1 VGFISN
7 KIEYRVLLA
16 GDDLSY
22 LFDNNKAVNWH
33 IDNVFIWDINGYFDI
48 EMYNNNHITYLSNGN
63 EIKGLWIE
71 IGLSNE
77 IFLTKYSWSSNRSG
91 TGRIPVAWYIVGS
104 NDKLLW
110 EVIDEL
116 SNFTSFTRNSD
127 INFSDFISGK
137 SFKYYRF
144 IITKLLYRGDL
155 LISSFKL
162 YGYGKYDK
170 YIEDS
175 DHFKL
180 NKDIIKIGN
189 PSGNIDNVNVLNND
203 IIKYDGTIL
212 KSNFNQGNLGGLSQY
227 NSNLL
232 SFGGSGANESGYPN
246 ILNSNISNGGN
257 GINEIN
263 NIKFIDLFNNIGH
276 IYNNEMY
283 FGGGGGAGS
292 NSIGGLGGGGSYNNI
307 NGLNS
312 LGGGGYGGLISGN
325 GGSGIIVIKYYE
337 IENENVIPLTYNLL
351 DISYYNINEHTI
363 NISNK
368 IYIFKYNPFKT
379 NELDQTEYILN
390 LYDDAYIDILLIAG
404 GGKGGSGH
412 ILNQSNIDEGI
423 SFINNTSNIP
433 GGGGGG
439 GGIIFL
445 YNQYIE
451 KNTYRIKVG
460 NGGIINNGKNTSF
473 SYLQTE
479 AIGGSKGCSIMDENV
494 YNGGS
499 VGGSSILG
507 YNSESNVI
515 SGNENI
521 EDIVKYDGT
530 ILKTNYQQG
539 YNSGIQLEL
548 NYPYGMG
555 GGGANSNS
563 SINVFDSNVRFD
575 GGMGRYEED
584 GINYLSNFE
593 LFDKDIGHY
602 INSNLY
608 FGGGGAGGLNYN
620 IDSVSYGGYGG
631 GGNNFINLNG
641 LPHTGGGGGGSMYKS
656 KTGNGGS
663 GIAIIKIKSVNTV
676 DSKFAINYL
685 DESDILNESSNF
697 NEIFKI
703 NNHLDYISDNK
714 IIVEH
719 FEFGK
724 IESSLNNN
732 GKTTINDGI
741 YNNYVKGLYTWN
753 KPENVNYVTAYVWG
767 AGGGGGRG
775 QLASTNYNM
784 NYYYPEDIIYDVRG
798 GNGGF
803 VKARIDVSNI
813 DKLKIVVGE
822 AGGHGVSK
830 GWGGGG
836 DTYVYYNVNK
846 ITSFGKGGGLSGI
859 FLDNDFMMDTT
870 NNSIN
875 GSVSDS
881 SIVVIAGGGGGASGF
896 GPKEYNEQNENY
908 LTDDYFDKI
917 GSHGGHGGIIE
928 ELKIS
933 KNGNDNTSLN
943 NVNGSGG
950 SFIGGIAGISG
961 GGTHSVSGANGIRFK
976 GGRGGNGIDSN
987 PTTAYGNNG
996 AGSGGGGWY
1005 GGGGGSR
1012 TSLDN
1017 NMITGSGGGGSSYWG
1032 NTITD
1037 HIVSYGNTTK
1047 LINTNLDVKYD
1058 IPGTISLGGSFLESS
1073 IDGGNGYI
1081 ILEYEIDIN
1090 KVNYKNLYVKYE
1102 REEYK
1107 LYKPINQEITYVNII
1122 GNNFKVIDTYYDD
1135 IIDNNNYLIYNKNY
1149 NIIEKND
1156 NILIITNDT
1165 IIKSEELFN
1174 CLILYINGNNYYYDP
1189 NIKLDNNI
1197 YNITLNNI
1205 KSIYNEVVFDINDV
1219 ELVVKDDN
1227 FNELLNLFN
1236 MTILDLTQSE
1246 LLIIKY
1252 YKNKNNLNKNKNKSE
1267 TLYFGGEYKNSEIL
1281 IIDNFK
1287 YYYNIVD
1294 LLGWYNFDL
1303 NHNKTQITS
1312 INTSIITSMIPSL
1325 TNGNEV
1331 LKNGKENT
1339 KIINSVL
1346 YRSDTVEISNDNM
1359 LIFKYDINNDNGNNQ
1374 TEYEIDV
1381 ILDGV
1386 YDILIVAGG
1395 GSGGYFGGGGGAGG
1409 LIYKQY
1415 YSIKKD
1421 KYIVKVGNG
1430 ARGTEYSG
1438 NNGFNS
1444 SLDELEAIGGGGGAY
1459 YTDEKGKDGG
1469 SGGGGIASVSQDN
1482 QMGGNSING
1491 QGFNGGM
1498 GNGISSGTGV
1508 VRLSTDISILY
1519 AAGGGGGAGQ
1529 SGEDSI
1535 NHMSSSLGSDKIAYL
1550 PSGTRISGGGGNG
1563 LYFEDFKDYGDNGWF
1578 AGGGSGTG
1586 TYSGSWGHTVR
1597 SLGGGGRGTHVII
1610 QNNINYPDGY
1620 NYTGSGGAAVGYG
1633 TSTND
1638 RYTDRTGHGG
1648 SGIVIIK
1655 KSITPQVLIPN
1666 KYINHSLINNILEER
1681 FDISNE
1687 YALPYD
1693 SDKIINI
1700 NYNTSVYSSNVRM
1713 NVREEINNEN
1723 KTLIFGYDYTRS
1735 LNDEIIYILDTS
1747 DIYIADI
1754 EIGNDIK
1761 LNEVLMEKITI
1772 IKMYENNMNT
1782 KMYGINSIEGNGV
1795 FKITYNYKYPQ
1806 YNKYNPRIIIKY
1818 KEIEN
1823 KIYNPIITNIEY
1835 KYEDIFDN
1843 IISTN
1848 LVFNINN
1855 NLLSGID
1862 PITLIKYDN
1871 EPINN
1876 VNISCYKDTMIE
1888 FNIKSTINNP
1898 FIIIN
1903 IDKTLDGTDTNKEL
1917 SVSEGIYIESKGLI
1931 DGKIVWNANTI
1942 GTYYCISVNNT
1953 NINCTINIIET
1964 NIEYLPISTLSL
1976 DYPNKPEYHY
1986 VCKFLYDPTNDN
1998 GNGETEYTLIVEE
2011 DLLCDILIVAG
2022 GGGGGSTWSRNSTT
2036 PGAGGGA
2043 GGLIFLENQIV
2054 DGITYTVKVGKGG
2067 DKARDETERG
2077 QNGFNSSFS
2086 YLQTEAIGGGGGA
2099 SGVFNSVING
2109 VNGGSGGGGS
2119 AAGNSIGNP
2128 GQGYVSHIIKSD
2140 GTIIIQ
2146 NYRQGFE
2153 GGYYSRPNTSMGAGG
2168 GAGGAATIYGTAGIG
2183 KSGNGSIDFK
2193 TLFGISDTDIGEHH
2207 TDHKVYFAGG
2217 GAWKSTGGL
2226 GGGGDGNSDQL
2237 EKNGKP
2243 NTGGGGAGGLTNAG
2257 GNGGSGI
2264 VILKFY
2270 KYFENIPEHNIV
2282 KYIDDKIITEDISL
2296 NITYNIDNENPNNY
2310 YEKRNVIVSNYYESS
2325 MNDIHFVK
2333 LGYTSGIIPDINEND
2348 ITESFILNGTN
2359 KVIKLIDYKIG
2370 KEYKILYSKYE
2381 TYNYVYFNE
2390 LNIISNQL
2398 GIYDIII
2405 KIDNNTY
2412 IFRINDN

>member
-1 VGFISN
+1 
-7 KIEYRVLLA
+7 
-16 GDDLSY
+16 
-22 LFDNNKAVNWH
+22 
-33 IDNVFIWDINGYFDI
+33 
-48 EMYNNNHITYLSNGN
+48 MYNKNHITYLSNGN

-77 IFLTKYSWSSNRSG
+77 IFLTKYSWSTKKNSWDVG
-91 TGRIPVAWYIVGS
+91 KIPVSWFIVGS

-116 SNFTSFTRNSD
+116 TNFTSYTLNNDMMFN
-127 INFSDFISGK
+127 DFISEK

-144 IITKLLYRGDL
+144 IITKILYRNDI

-162 YGYGKYDK
+162 YGYNKYDK
-170 YIEDS
+170 YIENS

-180 NKDIIKIGN
+180 NKNIIKIGN
-189 PSGNIDNVNVLNND
+189 PSGNIDNINVLNND

-212 KSNFNQGNLGGLSQY
+212 KSNFNQGNLGGLSVY

-257 GINEIN
+257 GINEVN
-263 NIKFIDLFNNIGH
+263 GIKFIDLFNNIGY

-292 NSIGGLGGGGSYNNI
+292 NSVGGLGGGGSYNNI
-307 NGLNS
+307 NGLNNS
-312 LGGGGYGGLISGN
+312 GGGGYGGLISGN
-325 GGSGIIVIKYYE
+325 GGSGIIAIKYYE

-363 NISNK
+363 NISDK
-368 IYIFKYNPFKT
+368 IYIFKYNSFKT

-390 LYDDAYIDILLIAG
+390 LYDDAYIDILLVGG
-404 GGKGGSGH
+404 GGKGGSGY
-412 ILNQSNIDEGI
+412 ILNESNINEGI
-423 SFINNTSNIP
+423 SLINNTSNIP

-451 KNTYRIKVG
+451 KNTYTIKVG

-479 AIGGSKGCSIMDENV
+479 AIGGSKGCSIVDENV

-499 VGGSSILG
+499 VGGSTILG

-530 ILKTNYQQG
+530 ILKTNYRQG
-539 YNSGIQLEL
+539 YNSAIQLEL

-555 GGGANSNS
+555 GGGANSDS
-563 SINVFDSNVRFD
+563 SINVFESNVRFD
-575 GGMGRYEED
+575 GGIGRYEED
-584 GINYLSNFE
+584 GVNYLSNFE
-593 LFDKDIGHY
+593 LFDKEIGHY
-602 INSNLY
+602 INCNLY

-631 GGNNFINLNG
+631 GGNNFINLDG
-641 LPHTGGGGGGSMYKS
+641 LPHTGGGGGGSMYKNKS
-656 KTGNGGS
+656 GNGGS
-663 GIAIIKIKSVNTV
+663 GIVIIKIKSANTV

-685 DESDILNESSNF
+685 NENDVLNENSNF

-703 NNHLDYISDNK
+703 NNYLDYISDNK

-724 IESSLNNN
+724 IESKLNNN

-741 YNNYVKGLYTWN
+741 YSNYVKGLYTWY

-775 QLASTNYNM
+775 QLAHSTNYNM

-836 DTYVYYNVNK
+836 DTYVYYAGGGK

-859 FLDNDFMMDTT
+859 FLDNNFMMDTT
-870 NNSIN
+870 NNSIDE
-875 GSVSDS
+875 SVPDS
-881 SIVVIAGGGGGASGF
+881 SILVIAGGGGGASGF
-896 GPKEYNEQNENY
+896 GPKEYNEQTENY
-908 LTDDYFDKI
+908 LTEDYFDKI

-933 KNGNDNTSLN
+933 KYGNDNTILN
-943 NVNGSGG
+943 NINGSGG
-950 SFIGGIAGISG
+950 SFIGGKAGISG
-961 GGTHSVSGANGIRFK
+961 GGTSSVNGTDGIRFK
-976 GGRGGNGIDSN
+976 GGRGGNGVDSN
-987 PTTAYGNNG
+987 PTNAYGNNG

-1012 TSLDN
+1012 MSVDN
-1017 NMITGSGGGGSSYWG
+1017 NMITGSGGGGSSFWG
-1032 NTITD
+1032 NIITD
-1037 HIVSYGNTTK
+1037 DIVSYGNTTK

-1058 IPGTISLGGSFLESS
+1058 IPENISLGGSFLESNM
-1073 IDGGNGYI
+1073 DGGNGYI

-1090 KVNYKNLYVKYE
+1090 KVNYKSLYVKYE
-1102 REEYK
+1102 RKEYK
-1107 LYKPINQEITYVNII
+1107 LYKPINEEITYVNII
-1122 GNNFKVIDTYYDD
+1122 GNNFKIIDTYYDD
-1135 IIDNNNYLIYNKNY
+1135 IIDNYNSLIYNKNY

-1174 CLILYINGNNYYYDP
+1174 CLILYVNGNNYYYDP

-1197 YNITLNNI
+1197 YNITLNSI
-1205 KSIYNEVVFDINDV
+1205 KSIYNEIVFDVNDV
-1219 ELVVKDDN
+1219 ELVVKDEN
-1227 FNELLNLFN
+1227 FNELLELFDI
-1236 MTILDLTQSE
+1236 TILDLTQSE

-1252 YKNKNNLNKNKNKSE
+1252 YKNKNNLNINKNKFE

-1294 LLGWYNFDL
+1294 LLGWYNFNL
-1303 NHNKTQITS
+1303 IHNKTQINN
-1312 INTSIITSMIPSL
+1312 ININIITSIIPSL
-1325 TNGNEV
+1325 INGNEI

-1339 KIINSVL
+1339 KVIDSVV
-1346 YRSDTVEISNDNM
+1346 YRSDTVEISNDNNM

-1381 ILDGV
+1381 MSDNLF
-1386 YDILIVAGG
+1386 DILIVAGG

-1409 LIYKQY
+1409 LIYKQNY
-1415 YSIKKD
+1415 NIKKG

-1444 SLDELEAIGGGGGAY
+1444 SLGEFEAIGGGGGAY

-1469 SGGGGIASVSQDN
+1469 SGGGGIASISQDN

-1491 QGFNGGM
+1491 QGFNGGI

-1508 VRLSTDISILY
+1508 VRLSTDISVIY
-1519 AAGGGGGAGQ
+1519 AGGGGGGAGQ
-1529 SGEDSI
+1529 PGEDSI
-1535 NHMSSSLGSDKIAYL
+1535 EHMSSTSGADKLTYL
-1550 PSGTRISGGGGNG
+1550 PSGARFSGAGGNG

-1578 AGGGSGTG
+1578 AGGGAGTG
-1586 TYSGSWGHTVR
+1586 DYSFTWGNSVR
-1597 SLGGGGRGTHVII
+1597 SLGGGGRGTHAII
-1610 QNNINYPDGY
+1610 NNNINYPDGY
-1620 NYTGSGGAAVGYG
+1620 NDTGGGGAAVGYG
-1633 TSTND
+1633 SSEND

-1693 SDKIINI
+1693 TDKIINI
-1700 NYNTSVYSSNVRM
+1700 NYNTSVYSSNVIM
-1713 NVREEINNEN
+1713 NVREEINNEY
-1723 KTLIFGYDYTRS
+1723 KTLIFEYDYTRS
-1735 LNDEIIYILDTS
+1735 LNDETTYILDTS
-1747 DIYIADI
+1747 DTYIADI

-1782 KMYGINSIEGNGV
+1782 KMYGINNIEGNGV

-1823 KIYNPIITNIEY
+1823 KIYKPIITNVEY

-1871 EPINN
+1871 ETITN

-1888 FNIKSTINNP
+1888 FKIKSNTNNP

-1903 IDKTLDGTDTNKEL
+1903 TSETLDGTDSNKVL

-1953 NINCTINIIET
+1953 NIYCTINIIET
-1964 NIEYLPISTLSL
+1964 GIEYLPISTLSL
-1976 DYPNKPEYHY
+1976 DYPNKVEYHY

-1998 GNGETEYTLIVEE
+1998 GNGQTEYTLIVEE
-2011 DLLCDILIVAG
+2011 DLLCDILIVGG
-2022 GGGGGSTWSRNSTT
+2022 GGGGGSGNTSRYL
-2036 PGAGGGA
+2036 PEGGAGGGA
-2043 GGLIFLENQIV
+2043 GGLIYMQNIKFNNSIN
-2054 DGITYTVKVGKGG
+2054 IKVGKGG
-2067 DKARDETERG
+2067 NGAILTSGVKGT
-2077 QNGFNSSFS
+2077 NGFNSSINEFVA
-2086 YLQTEAIGGGGGA
+2086 LGGGA
-2099 SGVFNSVING
+2099 GGIAGINGISGEVING
-2109 VNGGSGGGGS
+2109 NNGGSGGGGVNRRHGVNADGS
-2119 AAGNSIGNP
+2119 VGKGLQSNSLSG
-2128 GQGYVSHIIKSD
+2128 GSGSD
-2140 GTIIIQ
+2140 GLIDD
-2146 NYRQGFE
+2146 NS
-2153 GGYYSRPNTSMGAGG
+2153 GGGGG
-2168 GAGGAATIYGTAGIG
+2168 GAGGILGDIIPTELTKGINGLEVNITGTP
-2183 KSGNGSIDFK
+2183 
-2193 TLFGISDTDIGEHH
+2193 T
-2207 TDHKVYFAGG
+2207 YYAGG
-2217 GAWKSTGGL
+2217 GGASARTWKNNMNTNGGL
-2226 GGGGDGNSDQL
+2226 GGGGDAQQDGIN
-2237 EKNGKP
+2237 
-2243 NTGGGGAGGLTNAG
+2243 NTGGGGGGGASNYYETGTNG

-2270 KYFENIPEHNIV
+2270 KYFENIPEHNII
-2282 KYIDDKIITEDISL
+2282 KYIDDTIITEDINL
-2296 NITYNIDNENPNNY
+2296 NITYNIDNENSNNY

-2325 MNDIHFVK
+2325 INDIHFVK

-2370 KEYKILYSKYE
+2370 KDYKILYTKYE